1 MQGSQCPRTVSYT
14 HLSIPTLRIDPQ
26 IEQTQIARLQSLR
39 GKRNATQVQSG
50 LTELARRASTT
61 ENLVPAIL
69 TAVESLAT
77 VGEIS
82 DTLRQTFGEYQES
95 VVI

>member
-1 MQGSQCPRTVSYT
+1 MLCDWSMG
-14 HLSIPTLRIDPQ
+14 
-26 IEQTQIARLQSLR
+26 
-39 GKRNATQVQSG
+39 VQPG
-50 LTELARRASTT
+50 DRVGIMSTT
-61 ENLVPAIL
+61 LGQEQLLGRIPLVPAIL